1 MSEIQK
7 RGFRVPLTWQT
18 LIDHSALSPQA
29 PGHTEVTPKSARW
42 LEDRR
47 RFLVR
52 WKDLGAEGETA
63 GFLADWGDGL
73 HATDNVEDRKWVA
86 DA

>member
-7 RGFRVPLTWQT
+7 RSFRVPLTWEQ
-18 LIDHSALSPQA
+18 IFSPQA
-29 PGHTEVTPKSARW
+29 PGHAEVTPKSARW

-63 GFLADWGDGL
+63 GFLVDWGDGL

-86 DA
+86 DV